1 MIDRLFLPQ
10 KNPMSANSDMGAL
23 RLPAMVRSAV
33 LILIIVT
40 ISGPIL
46 AKKPAAW
53 RLSKTLVVWPLSGS
67 LPASCVLSVPYGRDY
82 SDVGNTDSKRHQTGP
97 APPDNSR
104 AQHRYLEITQLAT
117 LIGVSFQVHPLGVL
131 AATQRR
137 VTSSPASVVHRLPPA
152 CRC

>member
-46 AKKPAAW
+46 AKNPAAW
-53 RLSKTLVVWPLSGS
+53 RLSKTLVV
-67 LPASCVLSVPYGRDY
+67 
-82 SDVGNTDSKRHQTGP
+82 
-97 APPDNSR
+97 
-104 AQHRYLEITQLAT
+104 
-117 LIGVSFQVHPLGVL
+117 
-131 AATQRR
+131 
-137 VTSSPASVVHRLPPA
+137 
-152 CRC
+152 